1 MCSLFGINAIRKA
14 LTTRF
19 KGVLVG
25 HVPLK
30 GLSIGVASWLL
41 GLWLYKVGA
50 FVQHIRYY
58 GHKKCHLQGCKWHFK
73 RITTKNT

>member
-1 MCSLFGINAIRKA
+1 
-14 LTTRF
+14 
-19 KGVLVG
+19 
-25 HVPLK
+25 VPLK